1 MLPER
6 RDVAPLHPGRA
17 SPIMPRR
24 LANNR
29 FSERRIAYFTTGE
42 ALCCEFNERSD
53 PQIEIS
59 RWLESQGVDV
69 SLVWKLAG
77 PILEHD
83 VIIFPRMM
91 FDFAEPGR
99 PDSVRA
105 VVHVA
110 YDDDAETPIDL
121 VAWTREK
128 PHEVF
133 RCLGSAC
140 AIGIDRLSN
149 PASYFANRP
158 LRLHQSPLN
167 WLAAGCDGIVPLDY
181 SAMRNRISWNLRDF
195 DEFRL
200 AAESLAQGR
209 ALRDALAPLPA
220 RVRILVPRAE
230 AA

>member
-1 MLPER
+1 M
-6 RDVAPLHPGRA
+6 AGGPGRGGLLEGLA
-17 SPIMPRR
+17 VVPIARCT
-24 LANNR
+24 
-29 FSERRIAYFTTGE
+29 SGE
-42 ALCCEFNERSD
+42 TLCREFNARSE
-53 PQIEIS
+53 PEIALS
-59 RWLESQGVDV
+59 RWLEGQGVDV
-69 SLVWKLAG
+69 SHAWNVAG
-77 PILEHD
+77 PILEHN
-83 VIIFPRMM
+83 ITIFPRMM

-110 YDDDAETPIDL
+110 YDDDAETPVDL

-128 PHEVF
+128 PHQVY

-140 AIGIDRLSN
+140 AIGIDRLFN
-149 PASYFANRP
+149 PASYFAGRP
-158 LRLHQSPLN
+158 LRVRRSPLD

-181 SAMRNRISWNLRDF
+181 SAIRNRISWSLRDF
-195 DEFRL
+195 DEYRL
-200 AAESLAQGR
+200 AADSLAQGR

>member
-1 MLPER
+1 MRSRLPN
-6 RDVAPLHPGRA
+6 D
-17 SPIMPRR
+17 
-24 LANNR
+24 R
-29 FSERRIAYFTTGE
+29 FDDHRWVTHLTAGE
-42 ALCCEFNERSD
+42 ALCYEFNARSE
-53 PQIEIS
+53 PQIELS
-59 RWLESQGVDV
+59 GWLEGQGVDV
-69 SLVWKLAG
+69 SNAWNVAG

-83 VIIFPRMM
+83 VIVFTHRM

-140 AIGIDRLSN
+140 AIGIDRLFN
-149 PASYFANRP
+149 TASYFAGRP
-158 LRLHQSPLN
+158 LRVHRTPLA

-181 SAMRNRISWNLRDF
+181 SAIRNRISWSLRDF
-195 DEFRL
+195 DEYRL
-200 AAESLAQGR
+200 AAESLAHGR
-209 ALRDALAPLPA
+209 ALREALAPLPA

-230 AA
+230 PA